1 VTGRPD
7 SKTHTGCTPGPSSRA
22 LAAVLLAGTLCSAQ
36 PTLAQAPPAALEA
49 KARVAVF
56 LVPARGYK
64 AQIVARVS
72 RTLIKQLRKNE
83 KLDVEDSDKLLVEF
97 SGEVPRRT
105 IAKAND
111 ALEQGIKQLKLNE
124 INEALASLQ
133 GAIEIYEQVLAFI
146 KKKTLAR
153 AYMARAIAQ
162 AEARNHSLARA
173 SFVRLLTW
181 RPHLRYDTAT
191 FTPRHLPIFERAREL
206 VKKLKRGS
214 IELTSSPRGA
224 KAYVDG
230 RFMGVTPTV
239 AFGLKVGDHYA
250 SFKKEGFIK
259 AAQKVTISSHSQ
271 GSSSQQLKRAKKYLL
286 LKQSLSRAKSGLGK
300 AKANA
305 AMVDLRSVL
314 YIDQALF
321 ATIGYAGPGKL
332 YIQAYLYDLRSKLR
346 LNQAAMTVDQRSLV
360 EGIKKLVGLLYLNV
374 RTDGSLQA
382 PPEAPPPP
390 PETRAPLYATWWFW
404 TAIGAGIATA
414 IIVPYYAWP
423 RSENV
428 PDNLMPVGANN

>member
-1 VTGRPD
+1 VTAGRGARPRVD
-7 SKTHTGCTPGPSSRA
+7 SFPGRSSRA
-22 LAAVLLAGTLCSAQ
+22 IAAAIIMGALFTAQ
-36 PTLAQAPPAALEA
+36 PVMAQAPPPMQES

-56 LVPARGYK
+56 LVPAKGYR
-64 AQIVARVS
+64 AQVVARVS
-72 RTLIKQLRKNE
+72 RALIKQLRKNE

-105 IAKAND
+105 IAKAHD
-111 ALEQGIKQLKLNE
+111 ALEQGIKQLKNSE
-124 INEALASLQ
+124 IEEALVSLQ
-133 GAIEIYEQVLAFI
+133 GAIEIYEQVLAFV
-146 KKKTLAR
+146 KKKTVAQ
-153 AYMARAIAQ
+153 AYMALAIAQ
-162 AEARNHSLARA
+162 AEARKTRLARA
-173 SFVRLLTW
+173 SFVKLLTW
-181 RPHLRYDTAT
+181 RPHLRYDTST
-191 FTPRHLPIFERAREL
+191 FTPRHLPIFERARGL

-214 IELTSSPRGA
+214 IELTSSPSGA

-239 AFGLKVGDHYA
+239 AFGLKVGEHYA
-250 SFKKEGFIK
+250 SFKKDGFIK
-259 AAQKVTISSHSQ
+259 AAQKIVISPSKQ
-271 GSSSQQLKRAKKYLL
+271 GTSGQQLKRAKKYLL
-286 LKQSLSRAKSGLGK
+286 LKQSLTRAKSGLGK
-300 AKANA
+300 ANANA

-346 LNQAAMTVDQRSLV
+346 LNQAALTVDQRSLA
-360 EGIKKLVGLLYLNV
+360 GIKKLARLLYLNV

-390 PETRAPLYATWWFW
+390 PKTRTPLYATWWFW

-423 RSENV
+423 RSEQV